1 VLFAIVL
8 VQTFVHSH
16 GYYFEKKY
24 NSTVFKSNCLPFYIL
39 ASMDVF
45 LKKRVASVLDVF
57 GF

>member
-8 VQTFVHSH
+8 IQTFVHSH
-16 GYYFEKKY
+16 GYYLEKKY
-24 NSTVFKSNCLPFYIL
+24 NSTVFKKNCLQFYIL

-45 LKKRVASVLDVF
+45 LKKRVASVLEVF